1 MKTFRIFESSEKT
14 HEQDFGILS
23 WIAQD
28 VNIVKS
34 WDISQ
39 MKGDIHSYV
48 LSTSSFLCDIGE
60 LRFRQ
65 NNTRYQIIKI
75 VKYE

>member
-1 MKTFRIFESSEKT
+1 MHVFKTTGCFKKT
-14 HEQDFGILS
+14 HEWDFGILS

-48 LSTSSFLCDIGE
+48 FSTNSFLYNIGDP
-60 LRFRQ
+60 RIRQ